1 VSDFLGF
8 RPAAQRFF
16 RTLARH
22 NTRDW
27 FEANRAL
34 YEHEVRE
41 PMRSLV
47 EELDVRLATLA
58 PELMGDPRRSVF
70 RIHRDIRFSKDK
82 SPYKTNAG
90 CWFYHRNAGRAVGQ
104 DAEGGGAGFYFH
116 LDGSSSF
123 VAGGIWM
130 PPRGALNRI
139 RDAIAEAPA
148 AVPALLLEPRFK
160 RRFGAL
166 SREAMLT
173 RVPRGYPPD
182 HPAAELL
189 RFQSFTVSRKL
200 SAKEIGTPR
209 LVDRLAREFEVMLPL
224 VRWLNRA
231 LGHLP
236 ADSRL

>member
-1 VSDFLGF
+1 
-8 RPAAQRFF
+8 
-16 RTLARH
+16 
-22 NTRDW
+22 
-27 FEANRAL
+27 
-34 YEHEVRE
+34 
-41 PMRSLV
+41 
-47 EELDVRLATLA
+47 
-58 PELMGDPRRSVF
+58 
-70 RIHRDIRFSKDK
+70 
-82 SPYKTNAG
+82 
-90 CWFYHRNAGRAVGQ
+90 
-104 DAEGGGAGFYFH
+104 
-116 LDGSSSF
+116 
-123 VAGGIWM
+123 M

-209 LVDRLAREFEVMLPL
+209 LVDRLARDFEVMLPL